1 MVAAAMIGSAV
12 IGAAAANDAGKAG
25 KHAAALQSE
34 SNAAGLAESQRQFNA
49 SQDLQRQLAE
59 MSIGAQMEIA
69 NQQMGLQRD
78 IANQQI
84 SEVQRQFG
92 EVQKVL
98 NPFITAG
105 NNALG
110 PLQQYQQTGQD
121 SLQGQRALLGLNGTQ
136 AQQAAIQG
144 LSNSPEM
151 AAYLQ
156 QGEGAILQNASAT
169 GGLRGGNTQAALAQ
183 FRPQLLAGMISQQYD
198 RLGGLTSLGA
208 NTSSM
213 LYQTGQNAAAGQA
226 SAGMQVA
233 GQVGSAL
240 AGYSQGV
247 GNAYGQLSAGTAS
260 AYGGLAN
267 SSAANSA
274 GMANAY
280 GQYYANQGA
289 INAGSALAQGQANAG
304 IANSFAGALGS
315 YATLQ
320 AMKGGGFSSNP
331 NTAAL
336 ANTQTGG
343 ANYSLASGYSGGGQ
357 GLRAPF

>member
-1 MVAAAMIGSAV
+1 MSVVAVAIIGSAAA
-12 IGAAAANDAGKAG
+12 GAYSADQARKGANNAAQAGTAANN
-25 KHAAALQSE
+25 AALAQ
-34 SNAAGLAESQRQFNA
+34 NQQQFEA
-49 SQDLQRQLAE
+49 SQALQQQLAE

-69 NQQMGLQRD
+69 HQQMGLQRD

-84 SEVQRQFG
+84 AETQRQFG
-92 EVQKVL
+92 EVQRVL
-98 NPFITAG
+98 SPFITAG

-110 PLQQYQQTGQD
+110 PLQQIQQTGQD
-121 SLQGQRALLGLNGTQ
+121 SLQGQRALIGLNGAQ

-156 QGEGAILQNASAT
+156 QGENAILQNASAT
-169 GGLRGGNTQAALAQ
+169 GGLRGGNTQAALGQ

-198 RLGGLTSLGA
+198 RLGGLTGFGA
-208 NTSSM
+208 NTSTM

-240 AGYSQGV
+240 SGYSQGV
-247 GNAYGQLSAGTAS
+247 GNAYGQLSSGTAN
-260 AYGGLAN
+260 AYSGLAN

-274 GMANAY
+274 GMTGAY
-280 GQYYANQGA
+280 NQYYNNQGS
-289 INAGSALAQGQANAG
+289 INAGNALAQSQANIG
-304 IANSFAGALGS
+304 MANSISGALGS

-320 AMKGGGFSSNP
+320 AMRGGGFGSNP
-331 NTAAL
+331 TTAAL
-336 ANTQTGG
+336 AQGG
-343 ANYSLASGYSGGGQ
+343 TNYSLASGANTGGL
-357 GLRAPF
+357 GLRGL

>member
-1 MVAAAMIGSAV
+1 MSGVWTAVATVAVGAYSADQARKGANNAARAGS
-12 IGAAAANDAGKAG
+12 AANDAALRQNQQQFE
-25 KHAAALQSE
+25 ASQALQ
-34 SNAAGLAESQRQFNA
+34 Q
-49 SQDLQRQLAE
+49 QLAE

-84 SEVQRQFG
+84 AETQRQFG
-92 EVQKVL
+92 EVQRVL
-98 NPFITAG
+98 SPFITAG

-110 PLQQYQQTGQD
+110 PLQQIQQTGQD
-121 SLQGQRALLGLNGTQ
+121 SLQGQRALIGLNGAQ

-156 QGEGAILQNASAT
+156 QGENAILQNASAT
-169 GGLRGGNTQAALAQ
+169 GGLRGGNTQAALGQ

-198 RLGGLTSLGA
+198 RLGGLTGLGA
-208 NTSSM
+208 NTSTM

-240 AGYSQGV
+240 SGYSQGI
-247 GNAYGQLSAGTAS
+247 GNAYGQLSSGTAN
-260 AYGGLAN
+260 AYSGLAN
-267 SSAANSA
+267 SSAANNA
-274 GMANAY
+274 GMAGAY
-280 GQYYANQGA
+280 NQYYNNQGSIA
-289 INAGSALAQGQANAG
+289 AGNALAQSQANIG
-304 IANSFAGALGS
+304 MANSISGALGS

-320 AMKGGGFSSNP
+320 AIRGGGFSSNP

-336 ANTQTGG
+336 AQSGT
-343 ANYSLASGYSGGGQ
+343 NYSLASGANTGGL
-357 GLRAPF
+357 GLRAM